1 MRYMRIQTYSQLE
14 AYYIYRLL
22 NISEHLNAK
31 VLVWQEVY
39 DNNVPL
45 DENTIIHVWKDD
57 YDRELSEV
65 KFLRLYFNNKTV
77 ETKKI

>member
-1 MRYMRIQTYSQLE
+1 MRYMNIQTYSQLE
-14 AYYIYRLL
+14 AYYIYRIL

-65 KFLRLYFNNKTV
+65 KLLRLYVNDKTV
-77 ETKKI
+77 QRN